1 MAREREC
8 KPSTKSVIDKLG
20 VQPGARVAVLGI
32 DHAEFERDLLARTRD
47 VSRGRPRKNLD
58 LVFFAATDHARL
70 RRLASLRNTI
80 RPEGGIWV
88 VWQKGRSDL
97 KEDDVREAALRVG
110 LVDVKV
116 VSFSETLSALKL
128 VIPVARRR

>member
-1 MAREREC
+1 VARERD
-8 KPSTKSVIDKLG
+8 KPSTKSLIDKLG
-20 VQPGARVAVLGI
+20 VKSNAHVAVLGI
-32 DHAEFERDLLARTRD
+32 DDAGFERDLMARTRD
-47 VSRGRPRKNLD
+47 VSRGRPRKDLD

-70 RRLASLRNTI
+70 RRLASLRDTI

-88 VWQKGRSDL
+88 VWQKGKPDL
-97 KEDDVREAALRVG
+97 NEDDVREAALKAG

-116 VSFSETLSALKL
+116 VSFSQTLSALKL